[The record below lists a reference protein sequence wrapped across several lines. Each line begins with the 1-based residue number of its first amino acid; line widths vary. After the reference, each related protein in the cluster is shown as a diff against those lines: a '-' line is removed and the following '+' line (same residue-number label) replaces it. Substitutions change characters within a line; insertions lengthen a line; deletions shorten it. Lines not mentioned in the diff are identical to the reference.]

1 MPARLTA
8 TSYALLGLLAVR
20 PWSTYE
26 LVQQVRRGWADVW
39 PRTERAIYQEPARLV
54 SAGYATARTE
64 RTGARSRTVYSITD
78 EGRAALRHWLEQ
90 SSEDPRLEAE
100 ALLKVVFADQGTR
113 ADLLRAV
120 REVRD
125 YAQRRSATLLAQGE
139 EYLASGGPFPER
151 LHVLYLVGGFLAEQ
165 HAAMIRWADWA
176 EARVTEWE
184 AADSARAVPDV
195 DRRVREVAARFR
207 RNAQPPGR

>member
-1 MPARLTA
+1 MPVRLTA

-78 EGRAALRHWLEQ
+78 EGRAALRQWLGQ
-90 SSEDPRLEAE
+90 GSEDPRLEAE

-125 YAQRRSATLLAQGE
+125 YAQRRSAALLAQGE
-139 EYLASGGPFPER
+139 EYLGSGGPFPER

-176 EARVTEWE
+176 EARITEWE
-184 AADSARAVPDV
+184 AVDSARAVPDV
-195 DRRVREVAARFR
+195 DERVREVAARFR
-207 RNAQPPGR
+207 RNVQPGR